1 MNRSNAARLSWRR
14 VSRPLA
20 GLMLLWVTGC
30 GGGASLTAPVV
41 AEPPNCKTTVAS
53 GFSGDLN
60 ALFPNAG
67 GDSTGGDGGSGDGG
81 SGDGGGGDGSG
92 SAGVGGGEG
101 KVLGG
106 LVSVTR
112 LTDGMVLGTA
122 VTDRVD
128 GLATVN
134 WCRSDMPVMVT
145 LSGQTGAKY
154 YDESTDTLVDFL
166 PGVEL
171 HTLVDRFD
179 ENIGVSAL
187 TESAYRYALNNVAL
201 NSVALALKPGAVATA
216 GVPLRMTGEKV
227 RLANNT
233 ILGELNRLFTDP
245 LQQVSIR
252 SLPTPL
258 DSSSGDSVMPR
269 NRYGKLAALTAGW
282 RRSHGPTTSTRRRR
296 RSASPSSCRSTSPTA
311 ASTGSAPKAT
321 RCRRPVTAP
330 STSRPPAR
338 PGRWAWA

>member
-112 LTDGMVLGTA
+112 LTASVSRCSGRIAERAITKPIA
-122 VTDRVD
+122 VE
-128 GLATVN
+128 A
-134 WCRSDMPVMVT
+134 
-145 LSGQTGAKY
+145 
-154 YDESTDTLVDFL
+154 
-166 PGVEL
+166 
-171 HTLVDRFD
+171 
-179 ENIGVSAL
+179 
-187 TESAYRYALNNVAL
+187 
-201 NSVALALKPGAVATA
+201 
-216 GVPLRMTGEKV
+216 
-227 RLANNT
+227 
-233 ILGELNRLFTDP
+233 
-245 LQQVSIR
+245 
-252 SLPTPL
+252 PTPIRPKTAS
-258 DSSSGDSVMPR
+258 DQASVPMMLCVASRGRP
-269 NRYGKLAALTAGW
+269 
-282 RRSHGPTTSTRRRR
+282 STR
-296 RSASPSSCRSTSPTA
+296 A
-311 ASTGSAPKAT
+311 
-321 RCRRPVTAP
+321 
-330 STSRPPAR
+330 
-338 PGRWAWA
+338 